1 MDAAYTREYEQYEK
15 THWWHVARGELIRW
29 AIDRYVNPDP
39 QTDWLDIGCG
49 TGVLMEQY
57 PRIAPHH
64 KIGLEMDGPCVERG
78 KAKGLDVRQTTDPN
92 DFHYAAFGK
101 FNLITLCDVI
111 EHVERDDLAIAGA
124 YEALLPGGV
133 ALITVPAL
141 PSLWSA
147 HDVRNH
153 HFRRYVKSGL
163 LRLFAPDRW
172 DVVRVTY
179 FSSFLLPMIWTFRT
193 SRTWLK
199 GTDTERC
206 ADDKK
211 VGSPIVDVLLRTIF
225 RAECRCARVVSLPL
239 GSSLL
244 LVARRHPEAIR
255 TGCFRQAIGS
265 TQIASCTA

>member
-15 THWWHVARGELIRW
+15 NHWWHAARGELIRW

-39 QTDWLDIGCG
+39 QTRWLDIGCG

-57 PRIAPHH
+57 PRIAADH

-78 KAKGLDVRQTTDPN
+78 NAKGLDVRQTTDPG
-92 DFHYAAFGK
+92 DYHYAAFGK

-111 EHVERDDLAIAGA
+111 EHIERDDLALTGV
-124 YEALLPGGV
+124 YDALLPGGI

-141 PSLWSA
+141 RSLWSS

-153 HFRRYVKSGL
+153 HFRRYVKNSL
-163 LRLFAPDRW
+163 LKLFAPDRW
-172 DVVRVTY
+172 KVARVTY

-193 SRTWLK
+193 ARTWLK
-199 GTDTERC
+199 GIDAEQC
-206 ADDKK
+206 GDDKK
-211 VGSPIVDVLLRTIF
+211 LGWPIIDAPLRTIF
-225 RAECRCARVVSLPL
+225 RAECRCLRAVSMPL

-244 LVARRHPEAIR
+244 LVARRA
-255 TGCFRQAIGS
+255 
-265 TQIASCTA
+265 